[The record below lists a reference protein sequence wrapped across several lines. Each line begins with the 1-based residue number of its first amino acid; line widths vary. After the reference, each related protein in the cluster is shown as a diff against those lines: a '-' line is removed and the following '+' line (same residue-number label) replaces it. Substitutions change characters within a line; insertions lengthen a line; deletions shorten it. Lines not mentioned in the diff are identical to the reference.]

1 MMEKLCQIKN
11 NLITLVEQ
19 QMLNPQQAD
28 THEMGEVI
36 DMIKDLAEACYYGF
50 IVDAMEKTEREEV
63 YGIGMMDKD
72 YKKRRYYM
80 NDDYFDDNY
89 YYGIDAMDNRKS
101 SNSKRSTD
109 RMSYMDSD
117 LGYNGSDYMG
127 IGAMSEDSKKMGHSP
142 LKRKSYIESKEKHLD
157 QALQMRELEDYAQ
170 ELTSDLMDMI
180 KDATPEEKQLL
191 QRKIA
196 TLATKIA

>member
-1 MMEKLCQIKN
+1 MEKLCQIKN
-11 NLITLVEQ
+11 TLITLVEQ
-19 QMLNPQQAD
+19 QMANPHQAD

-36 DMIKDLAEACYYGF
+36 DMIKDLTEACYYTS
-50 IVDAMEKTEREEV
+50 IVDAMEKIEEEK
-63 YGIGMMDKD
+63 YGI
-72 YKKRRYYM
+72 
-80 NDDYFDDNY
+80 NTINNY
-89 YYGIDAMDNRKS
+89 KS
-101 SNSKRSTD
+101 SNHKYKTD
-109 RMSYMDSD
+109 RKNYMDLD
-117 LGYNGSDYMG
+117 LGYNGFDFMG